1 MRGPVESFPIKSRYD
16 LVLNAKEIQDAR
28 KECVLNEFDD
38 TDLNPKIN
46 FNHLSN
52 QNDHDT
58 FEENRHY
65 ISKTYLSQRY
75 EFSDYIVDPLKFR
88 FRMVVRVVGLVFLF
102 ICKLRLAVKKGA
114 KFKFME
120 GDQTNL
126 GLFQSR
132 GDKYIVTTGSKIS
145 PLPCSSGLVVTL
157 TSEMI
162 SYSLNYF
169 FHKASAEILEFVDK
183 ARYEKI
189 SVLKN
194 GILYY
199 SGRILSTQK
208 IGGIPSLGE
217 AVLDLT
223 ASTFC
228 VPLSDSD
235 SPIARAITSEVHWYH
250 SDVKHGGVESVLRQI
265 QRTSYIIGGRNLVK
279 GIKRACIK
287 CRILAKRAVRVKMGP
302 IQDVNLCIAQAFY
315 SSQVDLCGPFSAYSN
330 ANKRATI
337 KIYLVVFCC
346 CVSGAID
353 CRVMED
359 YSTDSFLLAFT
370 RFACTFGYPKLLLP
384 DEGSQLIKG
393 CKNMVIS
400 FSSIQHKLS
409 CEYGVEFEPCASG
422 AHYIHGKVERKIQQV
437 KKSLMKT
444 LDNNRL
450 SVIQW
455 ETLAI
460 KIANSINNLP
470 IGIGNKTKDVE
481 NLDIL
486 TPNRLILGRN
496 NDRCPTA
503 PLEMAHDHKRII
515 ESNNKI
521 FKAWFNSWLISY
533 VPTLIERPKWHYDDK
548 AIEIGD
554 VVLFLKA
561 EQEFNLQYQYGIV
574 ISTNEGRD
582 GRVRTIEIEY
592 QNHQEKVKR
601 TTTRGVRDVIVIHR
615 VDELSAEENFH
626 YLYLMTSTL
635 LD

>member
-1 MRGPVESFPIKSRYD
+1 MREPVESFTIKSRYD

-38 TDLNPKIN
+38 TDLNSKIN

-132 GDKYIVTTGSKIS
+132 GDK
-145 PLPCSSGLVVTL
+145 
-157 TSEMI
+157 
-162 SYSLNYF
+162 
-169 FHKASAEILEFVDK
+169 
-183 ARYEKI
+183 
-189 SVLKN
+189 
-194 GILYY
+194 
-199 SGRILSTQK
+199 
-208 IGGIPSLGE
+208 
-217 AVLDLT
+217 
-223 ASTFC
+223 
-228 VPLSDSD
+228 
-235 SPIARAITSEVHWYH
+235 
-250 SDVKHGGVESVLRQI
+250 
-265 QRTSYIIGGRNLVK
+265 
-279 GIKRACIK
+279 
-287 CRILAKRAVRVKMGP
+287 
-302 IQDVNLCIAQAFY
+302 
-315 SSQVDLCGPFSAYSN
+315 
-330 ANKRATI
+330 
-337 KIYLVVFCC
+337 
-346 CVSGAID
+346 
-353 CRVMED
+353 
-359 YSTDSFLLAFT
+359 
-370 RFACTFGYPKLLLP
+370 LLLP

-409 CEYGVEFEPCASG
+409 CEYGVEFEPCATG

-460 KIANSINNLP
+460 KIANNINNLP

-481 NLDIL
+481 NLYIL

-496 NDRCPTA
+496 NDRCPTT
-503 PLEMAHDHKRII
+503 PLELAHDHKRII
-515 ESNNKI
+515 ESNNKM

-533 VPTLIERPKWHYDDK
+533 VPTLIEHPKWHYDDK